1 MKNAL
6 VGILVEKTM
15 KSVEAAVKEIEAVG
29 ENRKAD
35 TTHFIN
41 AEYNMGMYHAYM
53 SILEDLDMEQF
64 VKCFDCCKA
73 DCEKVLQGIEKLY
86 QLTGA

>member
-15 KSVEAAVKEIEAVG
+15 KSVEAAVKEIEAIG

-53 SILEDLDMEQF
+53 SILEDLDMKQF
-64 VKCFDCCKA
+64 VKCFDRCKA